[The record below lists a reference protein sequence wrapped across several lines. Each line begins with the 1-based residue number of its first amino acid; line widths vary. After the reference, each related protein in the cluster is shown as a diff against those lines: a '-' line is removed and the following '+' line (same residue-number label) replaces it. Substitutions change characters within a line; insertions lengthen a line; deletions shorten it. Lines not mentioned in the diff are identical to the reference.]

1 MMPPPSAR
9 TLPATIVLAF
19 TIGSG
24 LIVAS
29 EARGQEPSKAADG
42 PPAQFF
48 LVSQPITSNA
58 LEQLQA
64 SALEV
69 VQKQAKAGKSPI
81 LFFEIRP
88 GDSPYGIANELADFL
103 STRLTGAR
111 TVAFVPEPLR
121 GYGVLPALA
130 CREIVMGPEASLGP
144 ITPQG
149 QPVDASKREFVRIL
163 AQRTGNQDIADL
175 WIGML
180 DREAD
185 LRRVRTAD
193 GRWRYALAD
202 RLAEL
207 QTLGIQQNE
216 PAWTAGNR
224 GVLDAAR
231 ARQEMVKLLARDRA
245 EIGRAYGVQGLS
257 DDPTLG
263 QKIKP
268 VWIKISG
275 PLDSVKES
283 FLRRRVGQ
291 ARQEGANLIFFQ
303 FDCPGGAYAA
313 ADSMSDFVARIRDAK
328 TVAFIDERALGV
340 ATLPALA
347 CDEIVFTTNGQIGQA
362 NETLVGWSGQRS
374 EPLDP
379 RLIGPSARKAGDLA
393 RRKGHP
399 EAVAQAMVDPD
410 SVLVSVKDQQTGAT
424 ALMLEREVQADPQR
438 YSDPLVKKKSGHA
451 LILKADE
458 AVAFRLARAVVPD
471 RAEFQALYGLRGQ
484 TIRTEGA
491 NWVDSLVTA
500 LNTPW
505 MKGMLL
511 FVGLF
516 MLVIELKLPGIG
528 LPAIV
533 SAMAFLLFFW
543 SSYLSGTAD
552 SLEIMLFVVGLLC
565 VALEL
570 FVFPGFGVFGMSGVL
585 LVLVSVVMASHTFVW
600 PSSDSEFRE
609 LAGTLVEIATALTA
623 VAVGVALVGRYFKS
637 IPLLNRMVLKPEPID
652 APGGAAALTMAETY
666 ARSYLIGETGR
677 TVTVLRP
684 AGKARFG
691 SELLDVIAVG
701 DYIEPDR
708 LVAVVDVQGSRILV
722 KRV

>member
-1 MMPPPSAR
+1 MMQPPSAR
-9 TLPATIVLAF
+9 KLPATILLA
-19 TIGSG
+19 
-24 LIVAS
+24 IVAGLLAAPGAS
-29 EARGQEPSKAADG
+29 GQGAGADAEG
-42 PPAQFF
+42 TPGQFF
-48 LVSQPITSNA
+48 LISQPITSNA

-69 VQKQAKAGKSPI
+69 VQKQAKAGKAPI

-88 GDSPYGIANELADFL
+88 GNSPYGLAHELADFL
-103 STRLTGAR
+103 SSRLTGAR
-111 TVAFVPEPLR
+111 TVAFVPEPLS
-121 GYGVLPALA
+121 GYGLLPALA
-130 CREIVMGPEASLGP
+130 CREIVMGPEATLGP
-144 ITPQG
+144 ISPQG

-163 AQRTGNQDIADL
+163 AQRTGNQEIADL

-193 GRWRYALAD
+193 GRLRYALPE

-207 QTLGIQQNE
+207 KRLGIQQDD
-216 PAWTAGNR
+216 PAWPAGKR
-224 GVLDAAR
+224 GILDAPR
-231 ARQEMVKLLARDRA
+231 AREEMVKLLAKDRA
-245 EIGRAYGVQGLS
+245 EVGRAYGVKGLA

-275 PLDSVKES
+275 PLDTVKES

-303 FDCPGGAYAA
+303 FDCPGGAYPA
-313 ADSMSDFVARIRDAK
+313 ADSMADYIARVRDAK
-328 TVAFIDERALGV
+328 TVAFIDDRALGV

-347 CDEIVFTTNGQIGQA
+347 CDEIVFARAGQLGQA
-362 NETLVGWSGQRS
+362 NEMLVGWSGQRS
-374 EPLDP
+374 DPLDP
-379 RLIGPSARKAGDLA
+379 KLIGPAARKAADLA
-393 RRKGHP
+393 RQKGHP
-399 EAVAQAMVDPD
+399 EALAYAMVDPD
-410 SVLVSVKDQQTGAT
+410 AVLVAAKDNQTGAS
-424 ALMLEREVQADPQR
+424 ALLLESQALADPQR
-438 YSDPLVKKKSGHA
+438 YSDPIVKKKAGRP
-451 LILKADE
+451 LLLKADE
-458 AVAFRLARAVVPD
+458 AVALRLAKAVVPD
-471 RAEFQALYGLRGQ
+471 ASEFQALYGLRGQ
-484 TIRTEGA
+484 SIRAEGA

-511 FVGLF
+511 FIGLF

-552 SLEIMLFVVGLLC
+552 SLEIILFLVGLVC
-565 VALEL
+565 IALEL
-570 FVFPGFGVFGMSGVL
+570 FVFPGFGVFGMSGIL

-600 PSSDSEFRE
+600 PSSESEYRE
-609 LAGTLVEIATALTA
+609 LAGTLVEIALALTA
-623 VAVGVALVGRYFKS
+623 VAAGVALVGRYFKS
-637 IPLLNRMVLKPEPID
+637 IPLLNRMVLKPEAYDGVGD
-652 APGGAAALTMAETY
+652 AKVMAETY
-666 ARSYLIGETGR
+666 ARSHLIGETGR
-677 TVTVLRP
+677 TATVLRP
-684 AGKARFG
+684 AGKVRFG
-691 SELLDVIAVG
+691 ADLLDVIAVG

-708 LVAVVDVQGSRILV
+708 LVVVVDVQGSRILV